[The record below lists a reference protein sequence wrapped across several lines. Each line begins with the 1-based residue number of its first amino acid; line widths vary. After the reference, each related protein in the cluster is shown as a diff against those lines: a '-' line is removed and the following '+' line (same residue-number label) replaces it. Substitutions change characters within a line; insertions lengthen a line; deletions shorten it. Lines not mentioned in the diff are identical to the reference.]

1 MKKIQKEIKTYENVY
16 VSVDGKEF
24 SNEADCKA
32 WESSYKGTL
41 ASSWTLMKKTEANA
55 ANLGIPGGCDDYE
68 CYIIKPENLDDIV
81 LLNAYIESSTY
92 SGGMLTNQ
100 HIGQILIIN
109 FGYDHEY
116 CDIYT
121 MAEHMNAITEYM
133 SKLIDKFD
141 ENA

>member
-24 SNEADCKA
+24 KNEADCKA

-41 ASSWTLMKKTEANA
+41 ASSWALIKKVEANA
-55 ANLGIPGGCDDYE
+55 ASLGLPCASEDYE
-68 CYIIKPENLDDIV
+68 CYIIKPESLDDIV
-81 LLNAYIESSTY
+81 LINAYIESSTY
-92 SGGMLTNQ
+92 SGGMLTNK
-100 HIGQILIIN
+100 HIGQHLIIN

-116 CDIYT
+116 CDVNP
-121 MAEHMNAITEYM
+121 MAEHMDAITTYM
-133 SKLIDKFD
+133 SELMNKFN